1 MANKLF
7 QAFIDTAKTIAGYPI
22 TVANAVFMRDGST
35 LDEFSENIP
44 HREDDEDTNI
54 EVPNIDADMLN
65 GHPADYYAKQSDL
78 SVLNNSVTQ
87 VNNKI
92 GNTDVSKW
100 GNSLTGAIK
109 AACDKADANEA
120 AIADVNSNFTWKH
133 VGAEH
138 KGVPISYPSE
148 FNELYVLVDY
158 GMFGVYDE
166 VTVIKNF
173 LNNPRTI
180 QRGSSEKTGFELV
193 FGTNNVKLQ
202 WAYIETQVPA
212 NAEITLYYR

>member
-1 MANKLF
+1 M
-7 QAFIDTAKTIAGYPI
+7 I
-22 TVANAVFMRDGST
+22 RS
-35 LDEFSENIP
+35 
-44 HREDDEDTNI
+44 
-54 EVPNIDADMLN
+54 N
-65 GHPADYYAKQSDL
+65 G
-78 SVLNNSVTQ
+78 
-87 VNNKI
+87 
-92 GNTDVSKW
+92 
-100 GNSLTGAIK
+100 K
-109 AACDKADANEA
+109 AL
-120 AIADVNSNFTWKH
+120 NSNFTWKR

-173 LNNPRTI
+173 LNTPRTI

-193 FGTNNVKLQ
+193 FDTNNVKLQ
-202 WAYIETQVPA
+202 WSYIEKQVPE